1 MTTSQDSFYESI
13 DGALTPEQA
22 VQALAL
28 AEQGDTGAQPDN
40 SGAPSTAPAP
50 ANTSATDGQGAA
62 PAPAPA
68 TEAQLTADNAVIL
81 AKDGKHTIPFD
92 QLDKARQQRDAHKAE
107 ADTYRAQAE
116 EAQRKLTELQAQA
129 QLREDQGKAP
139 TAADNMA
146 AHAQAAIDAGAD
158 VSLFGD
164 FSEESLA
171 AGIQKLVAQ
180 QVAAQVKEQ
189 MDKAV
194 APLQAKQ
201 QQEDATAHYSAI
213 YGAHPNA
220 DSIAQSNEFKAWVDS
235 HPSAVRNAYWQ
246 LFDPEKGGT
255 ATEIIEVFDAFKA
268 GTEKQSTTTPAVNPK
283 AAAAAAVRGAQAAVP
298 SSLSSIPGG
307 RADGLS
313 SEESMAGLSG
323 PELYAAL
330 EGKTQA
336 QIDAFLNQQM

>member
-13 DGALTPEQA
+13 EGALTPQQA

-50 ANTSATDGQGAA
+50 ASTSATDSQGAA
-62 PAPAPA
+62 QA

-107 ADTYRAQAE
+107 ADSYRAQAE
-116 EAQRKLTELQAQA
+116 EAQRKLAELQAQA
-129 QLREDQGKAP
+129 QSREENGQAP
-139 TAADNMA
+139 TITDNMA

-180 QVAAQVKEQ
+180 QVATQVKAQ

-201 QQEDATAHYSAI
+201 QQDEATVHYNTI

-255 ATEIIEVFDAFKA
+255 ATEIIEVFDAFKV
-268 GTEKQSTTTPAVNPK
+268 GTGQQSTTTPAMSPK
-283 AAAAAAVRGAQAAVP
+283 AAAAAAVRGAQSAVP

-313 SEESMAGLSG
+313 PEEGMAELSG

>member
-13 DGALTPEQA
+13 EGALTPQQA

-28 AEQGDTGAQPDN
+28 AEQGDTGTQPDN
-40 SGAPSTAPAP
+40 GGVPSPTTALEVKPV
-50 ANTSATDGQGAA
+50 Q
-62 PAPAPA
+62 
-68 TEAQLTADNAVIL
+68 EAQLTADNAVIL

-107 ADTYRAQAE
+107 ADSYRAQAE

-129 QLREDQGKAP
+129 QSREENGQAP
-139 TAADNMA
+139 TITDNMA
-146 AHAQAAIDAGAD
+146 AHAQAAIDAGIDA
-158 VSLFGD
+158 SLFGD

-171 AGIQKLVAQ
+171 AGIQKLVTQ
-180 QVAAQVKEQ
+180 QVAAQMKAQMAKEL
-189 MDKAV
+189 

-201 QQEDATAHYSAI
+201 QQDEATTHYSAI

-220 DSIAQSNEFKAWVDS
+220 DSIAQSNEFKAWVDA

-255 ATEIIEVFDAFKA
+255 ASEIIEVFDAFKA
-268 GTEKQSTTTPAVNPK
+268 GAEKQSTTTTTPASNPK
-283 AAAAAAVRGAQAAVP
+283 AAASAAVRGAQAAAP

-313 SEESMAGLSG
+313 PNESMAELSG

-330 EGKTQA
+330 EGKTPA
-336 QIDAFLNQQM
+336 QIEAFLNQQM